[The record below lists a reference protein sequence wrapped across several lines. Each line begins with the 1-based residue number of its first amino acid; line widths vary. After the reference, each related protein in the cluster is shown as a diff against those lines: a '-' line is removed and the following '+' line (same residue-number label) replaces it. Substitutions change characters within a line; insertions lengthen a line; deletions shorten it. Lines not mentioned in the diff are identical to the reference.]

1 MIIAVTNRL
10 LCKDNFLNQLEQI
23 CKAEPYAIILRE
35 KDLPDCDYE
44 NLAGYVKKICADYN
58 VSFFI
63 NSKFKIAKKMHVK
76 KIQLSY
82 HDYMANCGKLK
93 YFDTVAVSVHSIQ
106 EAQKA
111 ALYGASFLIAGHIFE
126 TTCKKNTAPRGIEFL
141 RKIAEIV
148 NIPVIAIGGIKQS
161 NVKEIK
167 QAGAKG
173 ICLMSSLMLSEKPKE
188 LISQYKQIF
197 NSL

>member
-63 NSKFKIAKKMHVK
+63 NSKFKIAKKLHVK

-82 HDYMANCGKLK
+82 RDYMANCGKLK
-93 YFDTVAVSVHSIQ
+93 DFDMVAVSVHSIQ

-111 ALYGASFLIAGHIFE
+111 ALCGASFLTAGHIFE
-126 TTCKKNTAPRGIEFL
+126 TACKKDVAPRGIEFL
-141 RKIAEIV
+141 KETVNTA
-148 NIPVIAIGGIKQS
+148 NIPVFAIGGIKQS

-173 ICLMSSLMLSEKPKE
+173 ICLMSSLMLSENPE
-188 LISQYKQIF
+188 RVISQYKQIL